1 MRSLCLLAFGC
12 LAGLIVYTSDLKI
25 KTRALE
31 AQARELGA
39 ALQDEGDFLALMR
52 AEVSYVGRPERI
64 EEMARTLL
72 KMEPVSNAQ
81 LVPWSAI
88 TPEPSQQWQPQIA
101 DTGRKEGI
109 AALIE
114 RSVGHVASQASH

>member
-12 LAGLIVYTSDLKI
+12 LVGLIVYTSDLKI

-31 AQARELGA
+31 AQARELAA

-52 AEVSYVGRPERI
+52 AEVSYVGRPGRI

-81 LVPWSAI
+81 LVPWSTIAADN
-88 TPEPSQQWQPQIA
+88 SQWQPQIA
-101 DTGRKEGI
+101 QIGRKEGI

-114 RSVGHVASQASH
+114 RSVGHAANQAPR